1 MRRLALPFAAALVIV
16 VGVALGMSAL
26 GGDPPTRAEQAARL
40 ASELRCPDCQAL
52 SVAESRTTAA
62 SAIRAEIDEQLAAG
76 KSMDEVRD
84 HFVARYGEWILL
96 SPRSALPWL
105 VPVLA
110 LLVGF
115 AGLLLWLGRTR
126 GGAPGASAGP
136 PPTDDDRQ
144 RVRDEVEALDA

>member
-1 MRRLALPFAAALVIV
+1 MRRLAVPLAAALVIV
-16 VGVALGMSAL
+16 VGVALGMSAV

-84 HFVARYGEWILL
+84 HFVSRYGEWILL
-96 SPRSALPWL
+96 SPRGALPWL
-105 VPVLA
+105 VPVVVLLA
-110 LLVGF
+110 GLG
-115 AGLLLWLGRTR
+115 GLLLWLARSRR
-126 GGAPGASAGP
+126 GGPSVAVGP
-136 PPTDDDRQ
+136 EPTEEDLQ

>member
-1 MRRLALPFAAALVIV
+1 MRRIGLPLAVALVIV
-16 VGVALGMSAL
+16 VGIALGVATL
-26 GGDPPTRAEQAARL
+26 GGAPLTRAEQAAQL
-40 ASELRCPDCQAL
+40 AGELRCPDCQAL

-76 KSMDEVRD
+76 RSMDEVRD

-105 VPVLA
+105 VPVVGLLA
-110 LLVGF
+110 GV

-126 GGAPGASAGP
+126 RAAPGPTAGP
-136 PPTDDDRQ
+136 HPTEEDRQ
-144 RVRDEVEALDA
+144 RVRDEAEALDA